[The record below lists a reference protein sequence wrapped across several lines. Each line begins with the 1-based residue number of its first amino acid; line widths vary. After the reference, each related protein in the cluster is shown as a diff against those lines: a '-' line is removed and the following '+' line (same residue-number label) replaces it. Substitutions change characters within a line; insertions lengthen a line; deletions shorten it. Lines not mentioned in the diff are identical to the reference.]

1 MANNLEVVCRG
12 RQIAGR
18 STESGADYVSTPAE
32 NDLPLGAPHQV
43 KLRVNIFWSLSGTA
57 VYSVSAG
64 QTPAET
70 ISRAAKK
77 LSELGAATEFVFNR
91 ASARDGY
98 LTITMQRSRL
108 RTEAPSSLSSDALN
122 YRGSLFQ

>member
-12 RQIAGR
+12 RQIAGC

-57 VYSVSAG
+57 VYSEKAR
-64 QTPAET
+64 QTPAEV

-77 LSELGAATEFVFNR
+77 LRQLGAATGFVFNR
-91 ASARDGY
+91 ASARNGY
-98 LTITMQRSRL
+98 LTITMQGSRL
-108 RTEAPSSLSSDALN
+108 PRRHHP
-122 YRGSLFQ
+122 FQVTP